1 MKVFVESLAA
11 ESHWLYGYAIAGIGG
26 ISADSQVRL
35 GPLAKINFLVGRN
48 NHGKS
53 TLLRAAQQWTT
64 ARGAAPGTGP
74 SATLVPVARRD
85 LSRMLHQCSV
95 RDSQEVERRLSSFV
109 SVVED
114 QLGVWAERP
123 NASNS
128 SGVFD
133 ANALTQAVK
142 KQLGISNYSVSY
154 PGTIHPHVATRS
166 ILIPAFR
173 QMREAS
179 SDTKVPDL
187 ASGEGLIAEL
197 STWERPKN
205 PGTPGFR
212 AAKERWSRL
221 RDFVRVV
228 LEDREAELE
237 IADATDLHVRL
248 AQAGAMLHIDSLGDG
263 IKQVLMIAAACIYF
277 DDHLVL
283 LEEPEIHLHAGL
295 QRKLMRFLSTRTAS
309 QYIVATH
316 SAHVLDLPGAKIFHV
331 AHDGRSTRVTSAV
344 RASDVQQVCLD
355 LGYMASDL
363 LQSNFTVWVEGPSD
377 RVYWGRWLELIDPE
391 LAEGVH
397 FTIMSYGG
405 YLIDSVHLRDEP
417 DPATEDLIQLLG
429 LGRQCVVIADSDKA
443 ADIDDLRPTLV
454 RLQHEAEQPGSG
466 TLIVCD
472 WVRTVENLVPREL
485 FRRTVIQ
492 RHPAAGK
499 ALKTASSFGPFD
511 APFDRMRKGTY
522 SKVAIAKDVA
532 AKLKLADMDDQL
544 REVVTGVAS
553 AIRSANG
560 LQTRQSQG
568 AS

>member
-1 MKVFVESLAA
+1 MKVVVEPLAA
-11 ESHWLYGYAIAGIGG
+11 DSHWLYGYAISGIGG

-35 GPLAKINFLVGRN
+35 GPLAKVNFLVGRN

-53 TLLRAAQQWTT
+53 TMLRAAQHWTS
-64 ARGAAPGTGP
+64 ARGPAPGTGA
-74 SATLVPVARRD
+74 SATLVPVARQD
-85 LSRMLHQCSV
+85 LSRMLRQCGV
-95 RDSQEVERRLSSFV
+95 TDPQEVERRFSSFV
-109 SVVED
+109 SVGED
-114 QLGVWAERP
+114 QLGIWAERSS
-123 NASNS
+123 ASNS
-128 SGVFD
+128 NGVFD
-133 ANALTQAVK
+133 ANSLTRTVK
-142 KQLGISNYSVSY
+142 EGLRISNYSVAY
-154 PGTIHPHVATRS
+154 PGTIHPHVATRCV
-166 ILIPAFR
+166 LIPAFR

-179 SDTKVPDL
+179 PNTKAPDL

-197 STWERPKN
+197 STWERPKA
-205 PGTPGFR
+205 PGTAGYL

-221 RDFVRVV
+221 REFVRDV
-228 LEDREAELE
+228 LEDHEAELE

-309 QYIVATH
+309 QYLVATH

-331 AHDGRSTRVTSAV
+331 THDGESTRVTSAV
-344 RASDVQQVCLD
+344 RASNVQQVCLD

-363 LQSNFTVWVEGPSD
+363 LQSNFTIWVEGPSD
-377 RVYWGRWLELIDPE
+377 RVYWGRWLQLIDPE

-417 DPATEDLIQLLG
+417 DPATEDLVQLLK
-429 LGRQCVVIADSDKA
+429 LGRQCVVIADSDKTT
-443 ADIDDLRPTLV
+443 DVDGLRPTLV
-454 RLQHEAEQPGSG
+454 RLQHEAEQPGAG
-466 TLIVCD
+466 GLIVCD

-485 FRRTVIQ
+485 FRTTVIG
-492 RHPAAGK
+492 RHPTAGK
-499 ALKTASSFGPFD
+499 ALKSSSSFGPFD

-532 AKLKLADMDDQL
+532 AKLQVADMDGQL
-544 REVVTGVAS
+544 QDVVTALAS
-553 AIRSANG
+553 SIRSANG
-560 LQTRQSQG
+560 LR
-568 AS
+568 ALH